1 MILLL
6 HTNLLISKTF
16 FFTLFIIRKSEQR
29 RYKFLKIRMKKFSRK
44 SRSKNTKK
52 VQDEIYKPSV
62 EEEFIRSFSGSDVNK
77 AQLITYSNIFHSSAN
92 TKSVRKFAFFTKGES
107 KKVRYWMTP
116 KLFIISLNIE
126 TPPIDE
132 NYFIS
137 HKFYDD
143 KYVSFHLNPAAC
155 TNMIYFMD
163 KVTDVLSKL
172 EFFNRIILLTD
183 DSNLDS
189 YLYESICKSSI
200 QNYSQ
205 FVEFP
210 IAVPCSVEEL
220 KQINPS
226 ADSES
231 HYSSTPSNV
240 YKLTKEDGQLDYST
254 TQKSQNQLSEIQDDS
269 ESSPS
274 LFISPPSTDES
285 QVNSDFKAAA
295 KMKDMY
301 LQSTSQESA
310 VSVSSS
316 FRSSAGRRST
326 SVRPRKRNTDN
337 STNNRANRSSI
348 NSRASQNDAEN
359 QHSSNTINKKN
370 RNSINSTA
378 STSSRN
384 RRNLSVTQKHRGRGN
399 RNSINSTDNGD
410 ESEKAN
416 RASARNRRSN
426 RNSINS
432 SINENDI
439 NQNHRSNRDS
449 MSNDNNISRRSGSVK
464 KIIVYDNNENIEDN
478 TNEISQ
484 NGQRSRRR
492 RNRNSID
499 NDEYSNK
506 YDMYSTSSRHS
517 KANDNEDDRYDMI
530 NTTNIRRTKHRQT
543 RNNEIEIEYDEEDII
558 QRSSSR
564 HNRNHGNE
572 IKDDRDEENENKYE
586 MYSSSSKNSRHR
598 KNSVHR
604 SNSRNRRSSSTT
616 QKAKAKN
623 NIDINENEN
632 VNQTNSPISHTVKNR
647 RRSKSISNTY
657 DGSSHKKNII
667 GNSNSNINNSNSSN
681 NKRNSFNGNSNNRR
695 KIINYTS
702 DNIDHNYKGSSLMTN
717 TLRLVN
723 SENNLRRNRNEI
735 KETKEAHSEEESSGD
750 NFTFDISND
759 EIEEMQ
765 RKKNSNTNTNDSST
779 FESRK
784 KNQESVKQVSVL
796 QIQSDGT
803 SSITKTAPDL
813 KMNHNRR
820 KASSYNQ
827 SESGNKIVTH
837 QVIRKANSS
846 FHKVVKKT
854 KVRKN
859 LSLDLDE
866 ESSFDNPKH
875 ALSSLTNSSKYLNEN
890 PDNSEFR
897 AINSDD
903 TTSEEEISGSQKNS
917 ISNRSNEYD
926 SIDAAVTPLESD
938 SHSSRR
944 RRK

>member
-1 MILLL
+1 
-6 HTNLLISKTF
+6 
-16 FFTLFIIRKSEQR
+16 
-29 RYKFLKIRMKKFSRK
+29 MKKFSRK
-44 SRSKNTKK
+44 SRGKNTKK

-62 EEEFIRSFSGSDVNK
+62 EEEFIRSFSGSDVKK

-183 DSNLDS
+183 DSNLDP

-220 KQINPS
+220 KQINHS

-337 STNNRANRSSI
+337 STNNRASRSSI
-348 NSRASQNDAEN
+348 NSRASQNDTEN
-359 QHSSNTINKKN
+359 QHASNPINKKN

-384 RRNLSVTQKHRGRGN
+384 RRNLSVTQKHRGRGNRNSISSANHDDQNLRSN

-439 NQNHRSNRDS
+439 DQNHRSNRNS
-449 MSNDNNISRRSGSVK
+449 MNSANNISSNGSRTRRSGSVK
-464 KIIVYDNNENIEDN
+464 KIIIYDNNENIEDN

-484 NGQRSRRR
+484 NGQRSRKR

-586 MYSSSSKNSRHR
+586 MYSTSSKNSRHR
-598 KNSVHR
+598 KNSVRR

-616 QKAKAKN
+616 QKAKEKN
-623 NIDINENEN
+623 NIDINEN

-723 SENNLRRNRNEI
+723 SENNFRRNRNEI

-784 KNQESVKQVSVL
+784 KNQDSIKQVSVL

-820 KASSYNQ
+820 KVSSYNE
-827 SESGNKIVTH
+827 SEGGNKIVTH

-903 TTSEEEISGSQKNS
+903 TTSEEEEISGSQKNS

-926 SIDAAVTPLESD
+926 SIDAAVPPLESD